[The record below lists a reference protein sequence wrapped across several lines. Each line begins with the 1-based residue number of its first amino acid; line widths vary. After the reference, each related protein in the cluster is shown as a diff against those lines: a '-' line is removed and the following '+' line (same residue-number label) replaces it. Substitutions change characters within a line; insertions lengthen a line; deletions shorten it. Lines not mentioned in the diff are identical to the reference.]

1 MFVDMAMKQN
11 THAVLIRMPL
21 SGWHLKRVFI
31 CLWTNSTR
39 HYLKPSSQENN
50 ITRGSGRW
58 MKESYF
64 IAQKNA
70 PSGKASL
77 SLLFLLGAQ
86 EVLSIFNSRQGTPG
100 FSLRNPFILACFL
113 STNCPEPGREKAER
127 YHHGQETWGSRLVSL
142 PLPQGSRNSNS
153 GIVSL
158 TVTPTCFHNW
168 KQCICTVPGPLE
180 AHTYKRG
187 FPTIRLLRYDFGTNW
202 RAIIKTGRAR

>member
-31 CLWTNSTR
+31 CLWTKSTR

-50 ITRGSGRW
+50 ITKGSGRW

-113 STNCPEPGREKAER
+113 STNCPEPEREKAER
-127 YHHGQETWGSRLVSL
+127 YHHGQETWGLGCVTAPPTGESELI
-142 PLPQGSRNSNS
+142 NSNLFS
-153 GIVSL
+153 
-158 TVTPTCFHNW
+158 
-168 KQCICTVPGPLE
+168 
-180 AHTYKRG
+180 
-187 FPTIRLLRYDFGTNW
+187 
-202 RAIIKTGRAR
+202 